1 MKTMEK
7 KMADYAKIVK
17 EVIKSQK
24 RGGDD
29 FDVIERVSI
38 SLEIPRRTA
47 MEVYTNLKMKETG

>member
-1 MKTMEK
+1 
-7 KMADYAKIVK
+7 MADYAKIVK